1 MVGTKWSGY
10 NRILFLHTYTRTYT
24 QRSKVFLCKRKVDNS
39 LIVIKQI
46 TVDELQKEDRKAAMN
61 EIDILERLKHP
72 NIIAYFDSF
81 VDDKSLMIVME
92 YAPGGTLFDF
102 IQDRNGTLLGE
113 EVHTLREFVWIVE
126 MNKGCELTLIYWIN
140 PPNLKMCFRGSEN

>member
-1 MVGTKWSGY
+1 MLVYT
-10 NRILFLHTYTRTYT
+10 HTH
-24 QRSKVFLCKRKVDNS
+24 SKVFLCKRKVDNS

-113 EVHTLREFVWIVE
+113 EVHTLRESLYE
-126 MNKGCELTLIYWIN
+126 
-140 PPNLKMCFRGSEN
+140 S

>member
-1 MVGTKWSGY
+1 MGEQKIMLVDVTWWVPNEVAIIESY
-10 NRILFLHTYTRTYT
+10 FCTHTHTHTHT
-24 QRSKVFLCKRKVDNS
+24 HSKVFLCKRKVDNS

-113 EVHTLREFVWIVE
+113 EVHTLREFV
-126 MNKGCELTLIYWIN
+126 
-140 PPNLKMCFRGSEN
+140 

>member
-1 MVGTKWSGY
+1 M
-10 NRILFLHTYTRTYT
+10 
-24 QRSKVFLCKRKVDNS
+24 DNS

-113 EVHTLREFVWIVE
+113 EVHTLRESL
-126 MNKGCELTLIYWIN
+126 CEV
-140 PPNLKMCFRGSEN
+140 

>member
-1 MVGTKWSGY
+1 M
-10 NRILFLHTYTRTYT
+10 
-24 QRSKVFLCKRKVDNS
+24 DNS

-113 EVHTLREFVWIVE
+113 EVHTLREFV
-126 MNKGCELTLIYWIN
+126 
-140 PPNLKMCFRGSEN
+140 

>member
-1 MVGTKWSGY
+1 MGEQRIMFVDVKWWAPNEVAIIESY
-10 NRILFLHTYTRTYT
+10 FFTHTHTHTHSCLYTHTH
-24 QRSKVFLCKRKVDNS
+24 SKVFLCKRKVDNS

-113 EVHTLREFVWIVE
+113 EVHTLRESL
-126 MNKGCELTLIYWIN
+126 CEV
-140 PPNLKMCFRGSEN
+140 

>member
-1 MVGTKWSGY
+1 M
-10 NRILFLHTYTRTYT
+10 
-24 QRSKVFLCKRKVDNS
+24 
-39 LIVIKQI
+39 IVIKQI

-113 EVHTLREFVWIVE
+113 EVHTLRESLYE
-126 MNKGCELTLIYWIN
+126 
-140 PPNLKMCFRGSEN
+140 S

>member
-1 MVGTKWSGY
+1 MDVKWWAPNEVAIIESY
-10 NRILFLHTYTRTYT
+10 FCTHTHTHSLMLVHTH
-24 QRSKVFLCKRKVDNS
+24 SKVFLCKRKVDNS

-113 EVHTLREFVWIVE
+113 EVHTLRESLYE
-126 MNKGCELTLIYWIN
+126 
-140 PPNLKMCFRGSEN
+140 S